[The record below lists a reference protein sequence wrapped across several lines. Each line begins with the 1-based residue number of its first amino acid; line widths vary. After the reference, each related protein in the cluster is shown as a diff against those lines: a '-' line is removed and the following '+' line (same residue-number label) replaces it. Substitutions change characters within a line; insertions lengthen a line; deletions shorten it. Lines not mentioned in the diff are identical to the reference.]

1 MLNEVSA
8 IKKGERDSYSKTDH
22 DATFMRMKE
31 DHMLNGQL
39 KPAYNIQFGS
49 SGQFIVGAYVSH
61 HPSDMHTLPLFLDEL
76 YPRYDKYLKR
86 IVCDSGY
93 LSHH

>member
-8 IKKGERDSYSKTDH
+8 IKKGERNFYSKTDH
-22 DATFMRMKE
+22 DAIFMRMKE

-39 KPAYNIQFGS
+39 KPANNIQFGS